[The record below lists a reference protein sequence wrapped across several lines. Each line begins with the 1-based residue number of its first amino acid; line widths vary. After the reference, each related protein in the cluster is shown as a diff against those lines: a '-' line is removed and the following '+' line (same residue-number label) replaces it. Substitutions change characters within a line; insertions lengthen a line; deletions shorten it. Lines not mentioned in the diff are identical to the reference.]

1 MSHTKGP
8 WSVERERGQ
17 YIVTSPSGGEVARI
31 AKWTS
36 AVELDDARLIAAA
49 PDLLEALRKL
59 GNEATGMWAMA
70 NPDAHGHTNL
80 SVLRLRIDEALA
92 VIAKAEGR

>member
-17 YIVTSPSGGEVARI
+17 YIVTSIGGPVAHVAR
-31 AKWTS
+31 WTS

-70 NPDAHGHTNL
+70 DPDAHGHTNL

-92 VIAKAEGR
+92 AIAKAEGR